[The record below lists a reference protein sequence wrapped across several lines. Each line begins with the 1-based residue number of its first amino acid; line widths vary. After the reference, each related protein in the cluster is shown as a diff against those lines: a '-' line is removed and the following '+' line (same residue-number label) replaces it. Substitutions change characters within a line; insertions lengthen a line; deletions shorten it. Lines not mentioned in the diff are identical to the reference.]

1 MNLKEVNFKAESLV
15 VHGGHPRKQYEGPE
29 FCNDSSVVKRE
40 QIYLV
45 KVSEDSLID

>member
-1 MNLKEVNFKAESLV
+1 MNFKAGSLV
-15 VHGGHPRKQYEGPE
+15 VHGGQPRKQYEGPE

-45 KVSEDSLID
+45 KVPEDSLIG